1 MEKAFAICGLRTPE
15 ALDRVL
21 PLQPARRSTMRA
33 KSVLAGIAILTMI
46 GCGGSSPTE
55 PGGGGSTGSGSG
67 SSSGSGSTLNVRI
80 TDNPFGSARAVLVTF
95 NEVAAR
101 DAGGNWRTVAISGG
115 ATRTCDLKK
124 LQNSNQDLLASG
136 SISPGSYTHIRLT
149 VQSAK
154 IFFDNGSTSS
164 TPCAT
169 TIAEPAGAVFP
180 LRLAPATGEVNGTY
194 TVPNGGTLNVL
205 IDFDAEA
212 SIKDQG
218 GQVYDLTPTLRLLS
232 VS

>member
-1 MEKAFAICGLRTPE
+1 
-15 ALDRVL
+15 
-21 PLQPARRSTMRA
+21 MRFG
-33 KSVLAGIAILTMI
+33 SVLAGVGILITI
-46 GCGGSSPTE
+46 GCGGGSETAPSGTT
-55 PGGGGSTGSGSG
+55 GGSSGAG
-67 SSSGSGSTLNVRI
+67 GTMNVRI

-101 DAGGNWRTVAISGG
+101 DSGGNWHKLPLNGG

-124 LQNSNQDLLASG
+124 LQNMNQDLLASG
-136 SISPGSYTHIRLT
+136 PLSPGSYTHIRMT

-154 IFFDNGSTSS
+154 LFFDNGSTSP

-180 LRLAPATGEVNGTY
+180 LNLTPPTGEVNGVY
-194 TVPNGGTLNVL
+194 TITTDGSLNVL
-205 IDFDAEA
+205 IDFDADA

-218 GQVYDLTPTLRLLS
+218 GQRYDLIPTLRLLS

>member
-1 MEKAFAICGLRTPE
+1 
-15 ALDRVL
+15 
-21 PLQPARRSTMRA
+21 MRA
-33 KSVLAGIAILTMI
+33 KAIVAGIAILSMI
-46 GCGGSSPTE
+46 GCGGGSPTE
-55 PGGGGSTGSGSG
+55 PSGGGSSGSGSG
-67 SSSGSGSTLNVRI
+67 SNSGSGGMFNVRI

-101 DAGGNWRTVAISGG
+101 DAGGNWRRIAFASG
-115 ATRTCDLKK
+115 ASTRTCDLKK
-124 LQNSNQDLLASG
+124 LQNGNQDLIAASTM
-136 SISPGSYTHIRLT
+136 SPGSYTHIRLT

-154 IFFDNGSTSS
+154 IFFDFGSTSP

-194 TVPNGGTLNVL
+194 TVSTDGSLNVL
-205 IDFDAEA
+205 LDFDAEA